1 MAAADWCGRGLAYV
15 ARGVGGV
22 GGAGMISLPSVVR
35 VYLHTAPCDIRQG
48 FDRLK
53 SLAEAGVGVDPRGG
67 HLFVYCSRRR
77 DRVKILYWDRDGWAL
92 WSERLETG
100 TYAFPFGG
108 AGGREITSGE
118 LGALLSGLDLA
129 NAKQRK
135 RYVEPLQR
143 GA

>member
-1 MAAADWCGRGLAYV
+1 MRPRPDDKSRVNREIYARFCEGL
-15 ARGVGGV
+15 GVR
-22 GGAGMISLPSVVR
+22 LPGPTR
-35 VYLHTAPCDIRQG
+35 H
-48 FDRLK
+48 
-53 SLAEAGVGVDPRGG
+53 
-67 HLFVYCSRRR
+67 
-77 DRVKILYWDRDGWAL
+77 RDGWAL
-92 WSERLETG
+92 WSKRLEAG

-143 GA
+143 SA